1 MKKIILG
8 TSTQRIILEIV
19 GFQNRLLAL
28 LSQPCFYEEKSQRNF
43 KRLWKL
49 IGFFTHFSTWIF
61 FRAIRKM
68 KFLKVNSKFFYTHYI
83 QQQLS
88 IGTGSM
94 APNKRQMTH
103 RGLKLQKRF
112 TNLSSESSRCPG
124 EKGRSCIKWKKN
136 TRDPI
141 KILYFLHVLPFSPWD
156 SQFKPMSEN
165 TGHSM

>member
-1 MKKIILG
+1 MEHRPSVLYWRLSDFKTGCWLYSANPVFTRKSLK
-8 TSTQRIILEIV
+8 EISRDY
-19 GFQNRLLAL
+19 GNWL
-28 LSQPCFYEEKSQRNF
+28 
-43 KRLWKL
+43 
-49 IGFFTHFSTWIF
+49 GFFTHFSTWIF

-103 RGLKLQKRF
+103 RGLNLQKRF

-136 TRDPI
+136 NWDPI
-141 KILYFLHVLPFSPWD
+141 KILYFLYVLPFSPWD

>member
-1 MKKIILG
+1 MQKIILG
-8 TSTQRIILEIV
+8 TSTQGIILKIV

-43 KRLWKL
+43 KRLRKL

-94 APNKRQMTH
+94 APNKRQMTL
-103 RGLKLQKRF
+103 GVFPF
-112 TNLSSESSRCPG
+112 TACCPSLLLYTVNNSLTLFGMGGDTFIPLSFWDQILSADFFS
-124 EKGRSCIKWKKN
+124 
-136 TRDPI
+136 
-141 KILYFLHVLPFSPWD
+141 KISKPFWR
-156 SQFKPMSEN
+156 
-165 TGHSM
+165 